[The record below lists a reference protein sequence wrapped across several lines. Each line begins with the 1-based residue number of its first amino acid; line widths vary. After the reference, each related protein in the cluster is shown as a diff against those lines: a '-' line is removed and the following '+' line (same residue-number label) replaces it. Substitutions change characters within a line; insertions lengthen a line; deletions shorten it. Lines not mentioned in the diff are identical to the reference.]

1 MNTHRHT
8 TDHAAAGR
16 TTAGRT
22 DPNRLANRFAG
33 MNDPSMGDERER
45 EVIYRAY
52 VFSNVLAAVLS
63 GIAALVLVATGAGIL
78 SLAPVIVVG
87 IPGWAAIAYAARE
100 NVDLPTL
107 ASTTSRSRRIVT
119 ILVTIAFLALWLAG
133 LFFHMQHGHPFVR
146 IDVTADSDVST
157 YLGMACGLVVGIGG
171 VVIAFRM
178 LRGRHRRR
186 LEELDED

>member
-1 MNTHRHT
+1 M
-8 TDHAAAGR
+8 
-16 TTAGRT
+16 
-22 DPNRLANRFAG
+22 
-33 MNDPSMGDERER
+33 
-45 EVIYRAY
+45 
-52 VFSNVLAAVLS
+52 
-63 GIAALVLVATGAGIL
+63 
-78 SLAPVIVVG
+78 IVVG

-119 ILVTIAFLALWLAG
+119 ILVTIAFLALWLVG